1 MSAENPASL
10 AEIFQGTAA
19 KFAGEV
25 ALRTPE
31 PGSEITWSEYAS
43 RVERIARGL
52 SALGVGPGDTV
63 AMMTVNRPEFHL
75 VDAAAL
81 HLGATPFAIYAT
93 SAIDQVAYLFENAAN
108 RVVITETAFLD
119 QVRGAVEKVPT
130 VSEVVVIDEPGAG
143 LEELE
148 RRGEDEA
155 ADFDFEA
162 TWRAVEPGD
171 IATLIYTSGT
181 TGPPKGVMLSHANL
195 IAVWESS
202 IAALKM
208 LEKRGSYM
216 SYLPTAHIA
225 DRIFSHYPAMNNGS
239 AITCVADMR
248 AAVGLLTTVRPTVW
262 LAVPRI
268 WEKLK
273 DAIEAMRA
281 AAPDP
286 AQVSDEAVR
295 TTLGLDAAEL
305 LVSGAA
311 PIRADVLEFF
321 QGLGVEICEGY
332 GLTESTGVGAVNV
345 PGETRIGTVGRPS
358 GEIEIELAEDGEI
371 LIRGGI
377 VMAGYRGEP
386 EKTAEAIDP
395 QGWLHTG
402 DIGRIDDDGYLSVI
416 DRKKELIINA
426 AGKNMSPANIE
437 AHLKAASPLISFAVA
452 IGDGR
457 RYNTALFSLDPD
469 ALALRAQREGI
480 ADASPATMSR
490 DPALLAELEA
500 AVEAA
505 NSKMSRVEQI
515 KRWSVVPDVW
525 EPGGK
530 LVTPTI
536 KLKRKPIQEEYA
548 ELIESM
554 YPDG

>member
-1 MSAENPASL
+1 MSTENPASL

-43 RVERIARGL
+43 RTERIARGL

-143 LEELE
+143 LEDLE

>member
-1 MSAENPASL
+1 MSTENPASL

>member
-1 MSAENPASL
+1 MSTENPASL

-311 PIRADVLEFF
+311 PIRPDVLEFF

>member
-1 MSAENPASL
+1 MSTENPASL
-10 AEIFQGTAA
+10 AEIFQSTVVE
-19 KFAGEV
+19 FAGEV

-31 PGSEITWSEYAS
+31 QGSEITWSEYAS

-93 SAIDQVAYLFENAAN
+93 SAIDQIGYLFENAAN
-108 RVVITETAFLD
+108 RIVITETAFLD
-119 QVRGAVEKVPT
+119 RVQAAAERVPT
-130 VSEVVVIDEPGAG
+130 VSEVVVIDDPGAG
-143 LEELE
+143 LEALE
-148 RRGEDEA
+148 RRGVEEA

-162 TWRAVEPGD
+162 AWRAVEPGD
-171 IATLIYTSGT
+171 VATLIYTSGT

-208 LEKRGSYM
+208 LEKRGRYM

-239 AITCVADMR
+239 EITCVSDMR
-248 AAVGLLTTVRPTVW
+248 AAVGLLSTVRPTVW

-286 AQVSDEAVR
+286 AQLSDEVVR
-295 TTLGLDAAEL
+295 STLGLDAAEL

-332 GLTESTGVGAVNV
+332 GLTETTGIGAVNV

-358 GEIEIELAEDGEI
+358 GGIEIELAQDGAM

-386 EKTAEAIDP
+386 EKTAEAIDSE
-395 QGWLHTG
+395 GWLHTG
-402 DIGRIDDDGYLSVI
+402 DIGRFDGDGYLSVI

-437 AHLKAASPLISFAVA
+437 ARLKSASPLISFAVA

-457 RYNTALFSLDPD
+457 RYNTALLALDPD

-480 ADASPATMSR
+480 ADASAAAMSA
-490 DPALLAELEA
+490 DPELLAELEA
-500 AVEAA
+500 AVEEA
-505 NSKMSRVEQI
+505 NSKLSRVEQI

-525 EPGGK
+525 EPGGR
-530 LVTPTI
+530 LITPTI
-536 KLKRKPIQEEYA
+536 KLKRKPIETEYA
-548 ELIESM
+548 ELIEAM

>member
-1 MSAENPASL
+1 MSTENPASL
-10 AEIFQGTAA
+10 AEIFQGTAV
-19 KFAGEV
+19 KFAEEV

-31 PGSEITWSEYAS
+31 QGSEITWAEYAS

-52 SALGVGPGDTV
+52 TALGVGPGDTV

-93 SAIDQVAYLFENAAN
+93 SAIDQIVYLFEHAAN
-108 RVVITETAFLD
+108 RVVVTEKAFLD
-119 QVRGAVEKVPT
+119 QVRAAAGKVPA
-130 VSEVVVIDEPGAG
+130 VSEVVVIDDPGAG

-148 RRGEDEA
+148 RRGEAEA

-162 TWRAVEPGD
+162 TWRAVEPED
-171 IATLIYTSGT
+171 VATLIYTSGT

-208 LEKRGSYM
+208 LEKRGRYM

-239 AITCVADMR
+239 AITCVSDMR
-248 AAVGLLTTVRPTVW
+248 AAVGLLATVRPTVW

-295 TTLGLDAAEL
+295 TTLGLDSAEL

-377 VMAGYRGEP
+377 VMVGYRGAP

-395 QGWLHTG
+395 EGWLHTG
-402 DIGRIDDDGYLSVI
+402 DIGRIDDDGYLSVV

-437 AHLKAASPLISFAVA
+437 AHLKSASPLISFAVA

-457 RYNTALFSLDPD
+457 RYNTALLALDPD

-490 DPALLAELEA
+490 DPELLAELEA
-500 AVEAA
+500 AVEEA
-505 NSKMSRVEQI
+505 NSKLSRVEQI
-515 KRWSVVPDVW
+515 KRWSVVPDLW

>member
-1 MSAENPASL
+1 MSTENPASL

-52 SALGVGPGDTV
+52 TALGVGPGDTV

-130 VSEVVVIDEPGAG
+130 VSEAVVIDEPGAG

-311 PIRADVLEFF
+311 PIRPDVLEFF

-480 ADASPATMSR
+480 ADASPARMSR

>member
-1 MSAENPASL
+1 M
-10 AEIFQGTAA
+10 
-19 KFAGEV
+19 
-25 ALRTPE
+25 
-31 PGSEITWSEYAS
+31 
-43 RVERIARGL
+43 
-52 SALGVGPGDTV
+52 
-63 AMMTVNRPEFHL
+63 
-75 VDAAAL
+75 
-81 HLGATPFAIYAT
+81 
-93 SAIDQVAYLFENAAN
+93 
-108 RVVITETAFLD
+108 
-119 QVRGAVEKVPT
+119 
-130 VSEVVVIDEPGAG
+130 IDEPGAG

-311 PIRADVLEFF
+311 PIRPDVLEFF

>member
-1 MSAENPASL
+1 MSTENPASL

-143 LEELE
+143 LEDLE

-162 TWRAVEPGD
+162 TWRAVEPPD

-311 PIRADVLEFF
+311 PIRPDVLEFF

>member
-1 MSAENPASL
+1 MSSENPASL
-10 AEIFQGTAA
+10 AEIFQSTAA
-19 KFAGEV
+19 EFAGEV
-25 ALRTPE
+25 ALRTLE
-31 PGSEITWSEYAS
+31 EGSEISWSEYAS

-52 SALGVGPGDTV
+52 TALGVGPGDTV
-63 AMMTVNRPEFHL
+63 AVMTVNRPEFHL
-75 VDAAAL
+75 VDAATL

-93 SAIDQVAYLFENAAN
+93 SAVDQIAYLFENAAN
-108 RVVITETAFLD
+108 RVVVTERAFLNV
-119 QVRGAVEKVPT
+119 VREAVEKVPT
-130 VSEVVVIDEPGAG
+130 VAEVVVIDEPGAG

-148 RRGEDEA
+148 RRGEEEA
-155 ADFDFEA
+155 GDFDFEA
-162 TWRAVEPGD
+162 AWRAVEPED

-202 IAALKM
+202 IAALEM

-239 AITCVADMR
+239 TITCVPDMR
-248 AAVGLLTTVRPTVW
+248 AAVSLLATVRPTVW

-286 AQVSDEAVR
+286 AQLSDEVVR
-295 TTLGLDAAEL
+295 KTLGLDAAEL

-332 GLTESTGVGAVNV
+332 GMTESTGVGTVNV

-358 GEIEIELAEDGEI
+358 GDTEIELAEDGEI

-377 VMAGYRGEP
+377 VMVGYRGEP
-386 EKTAEAIDP
+386 EKTAETIDP

-437 AHLKAASPLISFAVA
+437 AHLKSASPLISFAVA

-457 RYNTALFSLDPD
+457 RYNTALLSLDPD

-480 ADASPATMSR
+480 ADASPAAMSR
-490 DPALLAELEA
+490 DPKLLAELEA
-500 AVEAA
+500 AVAEA

-515 KRWSVVPDVW
+515 KRWSVVPEVW

-536 KLKRKPIQEEYA
+536 KLKRKPINEEYS
-548 ELIESM
+548 ELIASM